1 MGRTATSGID
11 YTSRDYEGFRQA
23 IIEELE
29 VEMPEYTDTSE
40 TDAGIVIIENVSK
53 QLDVL
58 SYYMDAIANETLLP
72 TLQRRDNASK
82 WCSILSY
89 TPRNSTP
96 SRVYQVFTLSG
107 VQDTDTIIPAGT
119 YVKTAQTTTEPE
131 IVFETEADLTIPAGK
146 LGNETDTNGKYL
158 YKVSAVQGISV
169 NREIVGS
176 SIGVANQSF
185 VLNYFPVI
193 ADSLTVLVNEGTGFE
208 PWTKVTNFVDSGISD
223 RHFTMS
229 LDNEDRATIT
239 FGDGVFGKIPTAYT
253 NGIYAEYRVGGG
265 AQGNVG
271 ANTITVMDSNIALV
285 ASTFNPETVY
295 ERGVD
300 KETVSEIKVNAPRAS
315 ETLWGA
321 LTLKDF
327 SNVILLNFPDVVFA
341 TSAVNTSDTD
351 SIDIY
356 LLTKDGAS
364 ISTALLSSLTA
375 FFDENSGGR
384 KIVGANVIAFHPA
397 SLVSKDLSA
406 NLIVKDR
413 YSRAT
418 IESQVRALITDYFA
432 VGNYDFNKELSLS
445 ELTSLVMSDETIAG
459 IKSFYFTSPTDA
471 VVTPTT
477 GQIFTLGTL
486 TFTSSGGV
494 A

>member
-107 VQDTDTIIPAGT
+107 VQATDTIIPAGT

-208 PWTKVTNFVDSGISD
+208 PWTKVTNFVDSGVSD
-223 RHFTMS
+223 RHFTVS

-253 NGIYAEYRVGGG
+253 SGIYAEYRVGGG

-327 SNVILLNFPDVVFA
+327 SNVVLINFPDVVFA
-341 TSAVNTSDTD
+341 TSAINASDHD

-364 ISTALLSSLTA
+364 ISSTLLSSLTA

-384 KIVGANVIAFHPA
+384 KVVGVNVVAFHPA
-397 SLVSKDLSA
+397 SLVSKDLAA

-418 IESQVRALITDYFA
+418 IEGQIRALITDYFA

-445 ELTSLVMSDETIAG
+445 ELTSIVMSDETIAG
-459 IKSFYFTSPTDA
+459 IKSFSFTSPTDA
-471 VVTPTT
+471 VVTPAT
-477 GQIFTLGTL
+477 GEIFTLGTL
-486 TFTSSGGV
+486 TITSSGGV

>member
-1 MGRTATSGID
+1 MGRTATSNID
-11 YTSRDYEGFRQA
+11 YTSRDYEGFRQS
-23 IIEELE
+23 IIEKLG
-29 VEMPEYTDTSE
+29 VEMPEYTDISE
-40 TDAGIVIIENVSK
+40 TDAGVVIIENVSK

-82 WCSILSY
+82 WCNILSY
-89 TPRNSTP
+89 VPRNSTP
-96 SRVYQVFTLSG
+96 SRVYQVFVLSG
-107 VQDTDTIIPAGT
+107 VQDTDTVIPSGT

-131 IVFETEADLTIPAGK
+131 IVFETEQDLTIPAGK
-146 LGNETDTNGKYL
+146 LGDEMSSGDYL

-169 NREIVGS
+169 DRETVGS
-176 SIGVANQSF
+176 STGVANQSF
-185 VLNYFPVI
+185 VLNYAPVI
-193 ADSLTVLVNEGTGFE
+193 ADSLTILVNEGTGFE
-208 PWTKVTNFVDSGISD
+208 PWTKVNNFVDSGVSD
-223 RHFTMS
+223 KHFTLS
-229 LDNEDRATIT
+229 LDNEDKATIT
-239 FGDGVFGKIPTAYT
+239 FGDGVFGKIPAIYT

-265 AQGNVG
+265 TQGNVG
-271 ANTITVMDSNIALV
+271 ANTITVMDTNIALI
-285 ASTFNPETVY
+285 ASTFNPATVY
-295 ERGVD
+295 VRGVD

-327 SNVILLNFPDVVFA
+327 SNVVLLNFPDVVFA
-341 TSAVNTSDTD
+341 TSAVNASDTD

-406 NLIVKDR
+406 TLIVKDR
-413 YSRAT
+413 YSRAA
-418 IESQVRALITDYFA
+418 IEAQIRALIVDYFA

-445 ELTSLVMSDETIAG
+445 ALTSLVMSDETIAG

-486 TFTSSGGV
+486 TITSSGGV